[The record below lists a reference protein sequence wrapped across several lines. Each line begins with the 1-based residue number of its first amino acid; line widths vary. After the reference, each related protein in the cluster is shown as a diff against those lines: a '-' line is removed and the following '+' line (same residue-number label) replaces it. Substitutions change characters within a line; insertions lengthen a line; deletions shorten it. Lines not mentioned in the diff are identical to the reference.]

1 MYTMTCGILLLG
13 NSPEIKKVAQFTAA
27 MQDVLNNE
35 KISRILFENNNH
47 NKFTQIARNLIPK
60 STSLELVSCYAPH
73 IDYSVLYTEY
83 DQIHNIPP
91 ESSHTSVHH
100 ALFTVRKF
108 VIDNSDIVIYNSA
121 FPSPMQE
128 RIQKYLSRK
137 KGKILIDIARQKL

>member
-1 MYTMTCGILLLG
+1 MYTRTCGILLLG
-13 NSPEIKKVAQFTAA
+13 NYPEVKKVAQFATA

-47 NKFTQIARNLIPK
+47 IKFTQITRNLISK

-91 ESSHTSVHH
+91 APLHTSVHH
-100 ALFTVRKF
+100 ALFAVRKF
-108 VIDNSDIVIYNSA
+108 IIDQSDIIIYNSA
-121 FPSPMQE
+121 FPSVMHK
-128 RIQKYLSRK
+128 RIQTYLSHK
-137 KGKILIDIARQKL
+137 KAKILIDMNRQKL